1 MRIRVEYEVK
11 SELRFLSNL
20 DMMNVIQRALRR
32 ANIPY
37 ALSEGFNPHIRLSM
51 GTVLPVGLWGQREYF
66 DLELGAPMSIEEF
79 ISKMNTV
86 LPPTIKINHVCKI
99 EQPTPALM
107 KVINVTAYV
116 FILNSVDFDV
126 SAWRDQVLNQDILTV
141 KSRGKKKGIDKDL
154 KKGIYKIELI
164 NNELVTKIILWVSSG
179 EPINIRY
186 DELLDMMQQTGLDR
200 SLIIDV
206 YRQGNYI
213 KVGEHFYSPLEKVRV
228 VE

>member
-1 MRIRVEYEVK
+1 MRIRVEYEVN

-32 ANIPY
+32 ADIPY

-66 DLELGAPMSIEEF
+66 DLELSERMSIEGF
-79 ISKMNTV
+79 SSKMNAV
-86 LPPTIKINHVCKI
+86 LPPTIEINHACEI
-99 EQPTPALM
+99 EQLTPALM
-107 KVINVTAYV
+107 KVINATAYV
-116 FILNSVDFDV
+116 FVINADDVDV
-126 SAWRDQVLNQDILTV
+126 SAWRDQVLNRDILMV

-164 NNELVTKIILWVSSG
+164 NNEMVTNIIIWVSSG
-179 EPINIRY
+179 EPVNIRY
-186 DELLDMMQQTGLDR
+186 DELLDMMQQTGLDSR
-200 SLIIDV
+200 LIIDV

-213 KVGEHFYSPLEKVRV
+213 KVGEQFYSPLKKVKV
-228 VE
+228 FE

>member
-32 ANIPY
+32 GNIPY

-66 DLELGAPMSIEEF
+66 DLELAAPMSIEDF
-79 ISKMNTV
+79 VSKMNVV
-86 LPPTIKINHVCKI
+86 LPPAIKINQASKI
-99 EQPTPALM
+99 EQSTPALM
-107 KVINVTAYV
+107 KVINATAYV
-116 FILNSVDFDV
+116 FVINSDNFDV
-126 SAWRDQVLNQDILTV
+126 STWRDQVLNQDILTV

-164 NNELVTKIILWVSSG
+164 NNELETKIILWVSSG
-179 EPINIRY
+179 EPVNIRY
-186 DELLDMMQQTGLDR
+186 DELLDMMQQTGLDS
-200 SLIIDV
+200 SLVIDV

-213 KVGEHFYSPLEKVRV
+213 KVGERFYSPLEKVKV
-228 VE
+228 FE

>member
-32 ANIPY
+32 GSIPY

-51 GTVLPVGLWGQREYF
+51 GTVLPVGLWGQKEYF
-66 DLELGAPMSIEEF
+66 DLELAAPMSIEEF
-79 ISKMNTV
+79 VSKMNAV
-86 LPPTIKINHVCKI
+86 LPPAIKLNHACEI
-99 EQPTPALM
+99 EQSTSALM
-107 KVINVTAYV
+107 KVINATAYV
-116 FILNSVDFDV
+116 FVVNSDDFDV
-126 SAWRDQVLNQDILTV
+126 SAWRDKVLNQDILTV

-154 KKGIYKIELI
+154 KKGIYKIESI
-164 NNELVTKIILWVSSG
+164 NNEMMTNIILWVSSG

-186 DELLDMMQQTGLDR
+186 DELLDMMQQTGLD
-200 SLIIDV
+200 SGLIIDV

-213 KVGEHFYSPLEKVRV
+213 KVGEHFYSPLEKVKGF
-228 VE
+228 E